1 MDLIVVVAMST
12 PSLVLRYATAF
23 FLVVV
28 AVAMAYALVRT
39 GQTLARVE
47 KMIEDVDKE
56 IVPILGK
63 AGTTLDEVN
72 AELHQVGEITTSVAD
87 MTQKIDAMTRAV
99 ESAVSLPARKA
110 AAFGAGVSQAV
121 SSFIKRGGEGTEGT
135 DS

>member
-1 MDLIVVVAMST
+1 MDLIVVAAMST

-28 AVAMAYALVRT
+28 AVAIAYGLVRT
-39 GQTLARVE
+39 GKTLASVE
-47 KMIEDVDKE
+47 KMIEDVDKA

-63 AGTTLDEVN
+63 AATTLDEVN

-121 SSFIKRGGEGTEGT
+121 SSFMKRGGEGTESS
-135 DS
+135 D

>member
-1 MDLIVVVAMST
+1 
-12 PSLVLRYATAF
+12 
-23 FLVVV
+23 
-28 AVAMAYALVRT
+28 MAYALVRT
-39 GQTLARVE
+39 GKALARVE

-87 MTQKIDAMTRAV
+87 MAQKIDAMTRAI
-99 ESAVSLPARKA
+99 ETAVSLPARKA
-110 AAFGAGVSQAV
+110 AAFGAGVSSAV
-121 SSFIKRGGEGTEGT
+121 SSFMKRGGEGTQGS

>member
-1 MDLIVVVAMST
+1 MDLIVVAAMST
-12 PSLVLRYATAF
+12 PSLVLRYAAAF

-28 AVAMAYALVRT
+28 AVALTYALVRT
-39 GQTLARVE
+39 GKTLARVE
-47 KMIEDVDKE
+47 KMVEDVDKE

-72 AELHQVGEITTSVAD
+72 TELHQVGEITTSVAD

-110 AAFGAGVSQAV
+110 AAFGAGVSKAV
-121 SSFIKRGGEGTEGT
+121 SSFIRRGGEGAEGP

>member
-87 MTQKIDAMTRAV
+87 MAQKIEAMTRAV

-121 SSFIKRGGEGTEGT
+121 SSFVKRGGEGKENA

>member
-72 AELHQVGEITTSVAD
+72 AELHQVGEIPTSVAD
-87 MTQKIDAMTRAV
+87 MAQKIEAMTRAV

-121 SSFIKRGGEGTEGT
+121 SSFVKRGGEGKENA